1 MSGSP
6 LIPSARYARS
16 SRLVAYLGVAYL
28 LLVVYASLYPF
39 SGWRVPNADATH
51 FLLSRWPAYVVASD
65 VVLNVLA
72 YVPLGLLLALSW
84 MGRLPRWGATAL
96 AIVATALLSL
106 VLEYTQAYLPTRISS
121 NVDILTNSIGGLWG
135 AVMAVVWGK
144 RWLLSGN
151 LHRMREQY
159 FHAGARTDVIFVLIA
174 LWLGTQLNADVW
186 LFGNGDVR
194 HLLPFD
200 PGIPYSANTYLL
212 FEAAVAALNFVGVA
226 FLVGAVARSFVAT
239 AAALTVLMM
248 TALLL
253 KTIAS
258 MALFIPGN
266 PALWLTPGSVIGLV
280 AGVMLWLPLAWQSAT
295 ASSRSAVVCFFAAVS
310 LVNLAPENPYLVA
323 ALQILQRGQFLHFN
337 AMIGLL
343 SMSWPLLA
351 MGSLLFVLLRPSSR
365 SVSVRPGGAR

>member
-6 LIPSARYARS
+6 SIPSARYARS
-16 SRLVAYLGVAYL
+16 SRLVAYLSVAYL

-84 MGRLPRWGATAL
+84 MGRMPRWAATAL

-144 RWLLSGN
+144 RWLLSGD
-151 LHRMREQY
+151 LHRLRQQH

-174 LWLGTQLNADVW
+174 LWLATQLNADVW

-200 PGIPYSANTYLL
+200 PGVPYSANTYLL

-239 AAALTVLMM
+239 AAGLTVLMM

-295 ASSRSAVVCFFAAVS
+295 ASSRSAVVCFVAAVI

-343 SMSWPLLA
+343 SMWWPLLA
-351 MGSLLFVLLRPSSR
+351 IASLLFVLLRPASR
-365 SVSVRPGGAR
+365 SVVVRPGSAS

>member
-6 LIPSARYARS
+6 LIPSVRYARS
-16 SRLVAYLGVAYL
+16 SRLVAYLAVAYL

-39 SGWRVPNADATH
+39 SGWRIPNADATR
-51 FLLSRWPAYVVASD
+51 FLLSGWPAYVVASD

-84 MGRLPRWGATAL
+84 MGRMPRWAATVL
-96 AIVATALLSL
+96 AVVATTLLSIA
-106 VLEYTQAYLPTRISS
+106 LEFTQAYLPTRISS
-121 NVDILTNSIGGLWG
+121 NVDVLTNSIGGLWG
-135 AVMAVVWGK
+135 AVMAVVWGR
-144 RWLLSGN
+144 RWLLSGD
-151 LHRMREQY
+151 LHRLREQH

-174 LWLGTQLNADVW
+174 LWLATQLNADVW

-194 HLLPFD
+194 HMLPFD
-200 PGIPYSANTYLL
+200 PGVQYSANTYLL
-212 FEAAVAALNFVGVA
+212 FEAGVAALNFVGVA

-258 MALFIPGN
+258 MGLFIPGN

-280 AGVMLWLPLAWQSAT
+280 AGVMLWLPLAWQSAA
-295 ASSRSAVVCFFAAVS
+295 ASSRSAVVCICAAVL

-343 SMSWPLLA
+343 SSWWPFLA
-351 MGSLLFVLLRPSSR
+351 IVSLLIVLLRRAPR
-365 SVSVRPGGAR
+365 SVVARPGGAR

>member
-1 MSGSP
+1 
-6 LIPSARYARS
+6 
-16 SRLVAYLGVAYL
+16 

-51 FLLSRWPAYVVASD
+51 FLFSGWPAYIVASD

-84 MGRLPRWGATAL
+84 MGRLPRWAAALLGILVPAVLSL
-96 AIVATALLSL
+96 AI
-106 VLEYTQAYLPTRISS
+106 EFTQAYLPTRISS
-121 NVDILTNSIGGLWG
+121 NLDVVTNSIGGLWG
-135 AVMAVVWGK
+135 AVMAFTWGK
-144 RWLLSGN
+144 RWLLSGDLRRVRE
-151 LHRMREQY
+151 LH

-174 LWLGTQLNADVW
+174 LWIATQLNADVW
-186 LFGNGDVR
+186 LFGNGDLR

-200 PGIPYSANTYLL
+200 PGVRYSADTYLM
-212 FEAAVAALNFVGVA
+212 FEAGVAALNFVGVA
-226 FLVGAVARSFVAT
+226 FLVGAIARSFVAT
-239 AAALTVLMM
+239 AAALTALMM

-295 ASSRSAVVCFFAAVS
+295 ASSRSAVACFSAAVV

-343 SMSWPLLA
+343 SLCWPFLA
-351 MGSLLFVLLRPSSR
+351 VGSLVFVLMRPASR
-365 SVSVRPGGAR
+365 PAYGRTDGAR

>member
-6 LIPSARYARS
+6 LNPSARYARS
-16 SRLVAYLGVAYL
+16 SRLVTYLAVAYL

-39 SGWRVPNADATH
+39 SGWRIPNTDATH

-84 MGRLPRWGATAL
+84 MGRMPRWAAAVL
-96 AIVATALLSL
+96 AIAATALLSL
-106 VLEYTQAYLPTRISS
+106 VLEFTQAYLPTRISS

-144 RWLLSGN
+144 RWLLSGD
-151 LHRMREQY
+151 LHRLRQQY

-174 LWLGTQLNADVW
+174 LWLATQLNADVW

-200 PGIPYSANTYLL
+200 PGVPYSANTYLL

-280 AGVMLWLPLAWQSAT
+280 AGVMLWLPLAWQSAV
-295 ASSRSAVVCFFAAVS
+295 ASSRSAVVCLLAAVL

-343 SMSWPLLA
+343 STWWPLLA
-351 MGSLLFVLLRPSSR
+351 VGSLLYVLLRPATR
-365 SVSVRPGGAR
+365 AVAIRPGGAR

>member
-6 LIPSARYARS
+6 SHPSARYARS
-16 SRLVAYLGVAYL
+16 SRLVAYLAVAYL

-39 SGWRVPNADATH
+39 SGWRIPNADATH

-84 MGRLPRWGATAL
+84 MGRMPRWAAAAL
-96 AIVATALLSL
+96 AIFATTLLSV

-121 NVDILTNSIGGLWG
+121 NVDVLTNSIGGTWG

-144 RWLLSGN
+144 RWLLSGD
-151 LHRMREQY
+151 LHRLRERH

-174 LWLGTQLNADVW
+174 LWLATQLNADVW

-194 HLLPFD
+194 HLVAFN
-200 PGIPYSANTYLL
+200 PGVPYSANTYLL

-280 AGVMLWLPLAWQSAT
+280 AGVMIWLPLAWQSAT
-295 ASSRSAVVCFFAAVS
+295 ASSRSAIACFIVAVI

-343 SMSWPLLA
+343 STWWPPLA
-351 MGSLLFVLLRPSSR
+351 VGSLLFVLFRPAPR
-365 SVSVRPGGAR
+365 SVLVRPGRAS